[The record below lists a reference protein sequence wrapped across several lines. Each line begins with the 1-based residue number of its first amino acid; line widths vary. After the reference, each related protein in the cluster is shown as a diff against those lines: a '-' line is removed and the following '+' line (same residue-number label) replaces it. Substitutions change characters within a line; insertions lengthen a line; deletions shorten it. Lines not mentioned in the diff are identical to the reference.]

1 MPVLTY
7 EGPRISAEQKERLI
21 KELTEA
27 AVRVMP
33 DKPKEAYYVFL
44 KEYDEESI
52 GVAGMPLE
60 EYIKSVRARSGGH

>member
-7 EGPRISAEQKERLI
+7 EGPRIPAEQKERLI

-27 AVRVMP
+27 ACRVMP

-44 KEYDEESI
+44 KEFEDESI
-52 GVAGMPLE
+52 GVAGMPLA
-60 EYIKSVRARSGGH
+60 EYIKQVGSRSGD

>member
-7 EGPRISAEQKERLI
+7 EGPKIPKEQKERLI
-21 KELTEA
+21 KELTDA

-44 KEYDEESI
+44 KEYEEESI
-52 GVAGMPLE
+52 GVGGMPLA
-60 EYIKSVRARSGGH
+60 EYIKQVRGRS